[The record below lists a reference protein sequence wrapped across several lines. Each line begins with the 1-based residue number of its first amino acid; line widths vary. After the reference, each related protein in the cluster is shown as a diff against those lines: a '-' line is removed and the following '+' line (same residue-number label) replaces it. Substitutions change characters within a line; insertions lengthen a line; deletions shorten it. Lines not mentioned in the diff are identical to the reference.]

1 MEIFDKINKLE
12 QTISKM
18 NEKIGLL
25 EKENITLKDKV
36 KEMETKEKSAIE
48 KLESLIMGMADM

>member
-1 MEIFDKINKLE
+1 
-12 QTISKM
+12 M
-18 NEKIGLL
+18 NEKIEIL
-25 EKENITLKDKV
+25 EKENITLKNKV

>member
-18 NEKIGLL
+18 NEKIEIL

-48 KLESLIMGMADM
+48 KLETLIMGMADM